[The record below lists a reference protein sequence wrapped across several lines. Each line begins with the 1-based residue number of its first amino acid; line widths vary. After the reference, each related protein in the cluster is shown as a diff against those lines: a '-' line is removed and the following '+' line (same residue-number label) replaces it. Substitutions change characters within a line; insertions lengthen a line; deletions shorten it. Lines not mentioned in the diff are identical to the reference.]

1 MAREVETVDHRS
13 SAGQGQE
20 TKPVQV
26 AHQPHPTTATA
37 PNKAT
42 SGGVLASAAA
52 AVSTTL
58 DSAKEALSGK

>member
-1 MAREVETVDHRS
+1 MARQVETVDHRS
-13 SAGQGQE
+13 SARQAQE

-26 AHQPHPTTATA
+26 THQPHPT
-37 PNKAT
+37 NAT